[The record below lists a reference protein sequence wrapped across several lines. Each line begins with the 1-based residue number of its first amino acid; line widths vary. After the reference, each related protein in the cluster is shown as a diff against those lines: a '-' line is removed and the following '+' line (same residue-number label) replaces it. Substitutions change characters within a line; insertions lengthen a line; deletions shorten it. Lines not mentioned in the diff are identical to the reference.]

1 MNNRYAIIQNNTVV
15 NVILFDGNV
24 EELLLDEGMIA
35 ISNDWVG
42 IGDWWEES
50 ESRFYR
56 AIPNNTDATET
67 QE

>member
-1 MNNRYAIIQNNTVV
+1 MSNRYAIIKNNEVV
-15 NVILFDGNV
+15 NVILFDGDVNDLIL
-24 EELLLDEGMIA
+24 EDGMIA
-35 ISNDWVG
+35 VCNDWVG

-56 AIPNNTDATET
+56 AIPNNTDVTES

>member
-1 MNNRYAIIQNNTVV
+1 MSNRYAIIQNNEVV

-24 EELLLDEGMIA
+24 EDLPLNEGMLA
-35 ISNDWVG
+35 IPNDWVG

-56 AIPNNTDATET
+56 AIPNNGEQA
-67 QE
+67 

>member
-1 MNNRYAIIQNNTVV
+1 MRYAIVQNNTVV

-24 EELLLDEGMIA
+24 DDLPLDEGMLA
-35 ISNDWVG
+35 IPNEWVG

-56 AIPNNTDATET
+56 AIPNNTNVTES

>member
-1 MNNRYAIIQNNTVV
+1 M
-15 NVILFDGNV
+15 FDGNV
-24 EELLLDEGMIA
+24 DDLPLDESMLA
-35 ISNDWVG
+35 IPNDWVG

>member
-1 MNNRYAIIQNNTVV
+1 MSNRYAIIQNNTVV

-35 ISNDWVG
+35 IPNDWVG
-42 IGDWWEES
+42 IGDWWEEA

-56 AIPNNTDATET
+56 AIPNNNDVTEM